1 MQARARLLPSLL
13 LLGALAP
20 AASAAEEATADE
32 KAVEASILASAGA
45 KPYAVGAGDVL
56 SVRVFGQSEFN
67 SDYVVDEEGH
77 LDLPWVGPVVVTGL
91 GVGRIT
97 QQVKQILS
105 EGFLKNPQVTVQI
118 KTYRSQPVQLLGAV
132 KKPDTYF
139 LEGPTRLL
147 DLLAMAG
154 GVVNDKAGSEVRLT
168 RQLDGRSQTLAL
180 DLDEVLSGGDGN
192 FWVEKGDVINLLEGQ
207 TFYVNGEVGKPG
219 DYAWKGGLTVTQALA
234 MAGSSKTT
242 ANLRKVVLIRSS
254 GEKLLIN
261 IARIV
266 KGKDPD
272 VGVGAGDQVIVSE
285 SAF

>member
-1 MQARARLLPSLL
+1 MHRRASLFVRLL

-20 AASAAEEATADE
+20 AASAAD
-32 KAVEASILASAGA
+32 EASADAAALAASVLEAEAAG
-45 KPYAVGAGDVL
+45 PYTVGPGDVVT
-56 SVRVFGQSEFN
+56 VRVFGQDEFN
-67 SDYVVDEEGH
+67 ADYVVDEEGH
-77 LDLPWVGPVVVTGL
+77 VDLPWVGPVVVSGL

-97 QQVKQILS
+97 QQVKQILA
-105 EGFLKNPQVTVQI
+105 EGFVKSPQVTVQV

-154 GVVNDKAGSEVRLT
+154 GVVSDKAGSEVRLT
-168 RQLDGRSQTLAL
+168 RAVGGRSQTVAL
-180 DLDEVLSGGDGN
+180 DLDVVLGGGDGN
-192 FWVEKGDVINLLEGQ
+192 FWVQKGDVINLSEGQ

-219 DYAWKGGLTVTQALA
+219 DYPWKGGLTVTQALA

-242 ANLRKVVLIRSS
+242 ANLRKVMLIRAD
-254 GEKLLIN
+254 GTKVVIN
-261 IARIV
+261 VARIV
-266 KGKDPD
+266 KGKDGD
-272 VGVGAGDQVIVSE
+272 VAVGAGDQLIIAE